1 MDFTKYFV
9 SVLTTLEV
17 AAYCNVM
24 EVTQLLQMNHQP
36 PQMNHLSPQETHP
49 PQMNHQSPQMHQ
61 ITQHRNQNLL
71 LQVGAVQLVQEGGH
85 LVSAWMMD
93 MFR

>member
-17 AAYCNVM
+17 AACCNVM

-36 PQMNHLSPQETHP
+36 PQMNHLSPQETQS

-61 ITQHRNQNLL
+61 ITQHRTL
-71 LQVGAVQLVQEGGH
+71 LQVETVIVQEGGH
-85 LVSAWMMD
+85 LLSAWMMD
-93 MFR
+93 MCR